1 MNIYDFTITV
11 WRFLL
16 KAYKAFNKLWNSELN
31 LIIVSISFQDLMTA
45 SLIVAVTWYLI
56 KKFV

>member
-16 KAYKAFNKLWNSELN
+16 KAYKSFNKLWNTNFN
-31 LIIVSISFQDLMTA
+31 LIVVSFSFQDLMTV
-45 SLIVAVTWYLI
+45 SLIVAITWILI
-56 KKFV
+56 KKFI